1 MPTEPFEPPPIPV
14 HLSQFPTV
22 GGLVIPFITLQHRNG
37 KAALG
42 LVDAG
47 RMELCLR
54 EKRCG
59 VCGTVIASRMV
70 FFMRRVDPDRKCSV
84 EPALY
89 PPCASYTQKSCPMIA
104 GHMAHYR
111 TSVSSFT
118 GRTCGD
124 ADCPCA
130 LWAPPDTSSSRLGA
144 TAEQWYAR
152 WTLQYEL
159 VRDDAGRLAASFA
172 GLRVLRIREIK
183 QGLQSDVRARQRG
196 SISAG
201 QAPLL

>member
-70 FFMRRVDPDRKCSV
+70 FFMRRVDLDRKCSIEPPCV
-84 EPALY
+84 RPAL
-89 PPCASYTQKSCPMIA
+89 PIPRKP
-104 GHMAHYR
+104 
-111 TSVSSFT
+111 V
-118 GRTCGD
+118 
-124 ADCPCA
+124 P
-130 LWAPPDTSSSRLGA
+130 
-144 TAEQWYAR
+144 
-152 WTLQYEL
+152 
-159 VRDDAGRLAASFA
+159 
-172 GLRVLRIREIK
+172 
-183 QGLQSDVRARQRG
+183 
-196 SISAG
+196 
-201 QAPLL
+201 